1 MAALKELTVFKSLN
15 SDGTN
20 YHMSRPRCVK
30 RAKKKKKKKKKNI
43 INKMKNII
51 NIWNRKVISI
61 SKIVMINLLME

>member
-20 YHMSRPRCVK
+20 YHMSRPRCIK
-30 RAKKKKKKKKKNI
+30 RAKKKNI

-51 NIWNRKVISI
+51 NIWNSKVIWI
-61 SKIVMINLLME
+61 SQIVMINLLME